1 MKSKNFFSSMSNKIM
16 LQIILLV
23 VIICTLISYV
33 SFSRTKED
41 IIKTTYETLTDR
53 TNDSARA
60 ISREFEISMK
70 NLEYVASLPEVK
82 SMDYNVWKEVVI
94 QQCSTWGFEAIYIF
108 DNNGQAYYTND
119 EIKDYSNDSYFEQIK
134 ENKKFIM
141 DTPWADI
148 DNNRS
153 VATIIVPIMN
163 NSQDI
168 LGYMCGTLD
177 LARVNSIVQNIQIG
191 ENGYAFL
198 MTQHGLI
205 AAHKNMDLVFNYKN
219 IADLGEENADKSEI
233 ENFILE
239 AGSGKSNITDMNLD
253 GEEVYISYKN
263 PEDTP
268 WVLGVVAPSKEVL
281 HNINKISIIQTIL
294 AIIAIIISVLIS
306 LIIRKNINKE
316 LKRIIKYSEELSN
329 YNLSYKD
336 NSNIRNSE
344 FKKAIYSLNSS
355 VDALNETVTEV
366 KTSSYDI
373 SSSSLEIDNMITDIS
388 SELDQSVAAVE
399 EISASM
405 DGCFESVNKV
415 NDLVQKV
422 DNSVTVS
429 VNISSKVMDLSDKIK
444 SQSNNLHKD
453 AISSMNTLDE
463 IYSKCKGELEEA
475 LKKVSVVKN
484 ISTMSDSIM
493 SISEQTN
500 LLSLNAAIEAARAG
514 EHGQGFA
521 VVANEV
527 KKLAEQS
534 TETVG
539 NIKNQVTEALEA
551 VNSLSLTSKRLLDI
565 VEKDVMNN
573 YNKIIDA
580 TVDYQDAG
588 VSVKQISED
597 FSSISQEI
605 RNSMNNMTNNIDGLM
620 ESIKEVRSSTNIIVD
635 NMSHISSKNEEIVD
649 KAHNNR
655 DKSDN
660 LINLVDKFTI

>member
-1 MKSKNFFSSMSNKIM
+1 M
-16 LQIILLV
+16 
-23 VIICTLISYV
+23 
-33 SFSRTKED
+33 
-41 IIKTTYETLTDR
+41 
-53 TNDSARA
+53 
-60 ISREFEISMK
+60 
-70 NLEYVASLPEVK
+70 
-82 SMDYNVWKEVVI
+82 
-94 QQCSTWGFEAIYIF
+94 
-108 DNNGQAYYTND
+108 
-119 EIKDYSNDSYFEQIK
+119 
-134 ENKKFIM
+134 
-141 DTPWADI
+141 
-148 DNNRS
+148 
-153 VATIIVPIMN
+153 
-163 NSQDI
+163 
-168 LGYMCGTLD
+168 
-177 LARVNSIVQNIQIG
+177 
-191 ENGYAFL
+191 
-198 MTQHGLI
+198 
-205 AAHKNMDLVFNYKN
+205 
-219 IADLGEENADKSEI
+219 
-233 ENFILE
+233 
-239 AGSGKSNITDMNLD
+239 
-253 GEEVYISYKN
+253 
-263 PEDTP
+263 
-268 WVLGVVAPSKEVL
+268 
-281 HNINKISIIQTIL
+281 
-294 AIIAIIISVLIS
+294 
-306 LIIRKNINKE
+306 
-316 LKRIIKYSEELSN
+316 
-329 YNLSYKD
+329 
-336 NSNIRNSE
+336 
-344 FKKAIYSLNSS
+344 
-355 VDALNETVTEV
+355 

-475 LKKVSVVKN
+475 LKKV
-484 ISTMSDSIM
+484 STMSDSIM

>member
-1 MKSKNFFSSMSNKIM
+1 M
-16 LQIILLV
+16 
-23 VIICTLISYV
+23 
-33 SFSRTKED
+33 
-41 IIKTTYETLTDR
+41 
-53 TNDSARA
+53 
-60 ISREFEISMK
+60 
-70 NLEYVASLPEVK
+70 
-82 SMDYNVWKEVVI
+82 
-94 QQCSTWGFEAIYIF
+94 
-108 DNNGQAYYTND
+108 
-119 EIKDYSNDSYFEQIK
+119 
-134 ENKKFIM
+134 
-141 DTPWADI
+141 
-148 DNNRS
+148 
-153 VATIIVPIMN
+153 
-163 NSQDI
+163 
-168 LGYMCGTLD
+168 
-177 LARVNSIVQNIQIG
+177 
-191 ENGYAFL
+191 
-198 MTQHGLI
+198 
-205 AAHKNMDLVFNYKN
+205 
-219 IADLGEENADKSEI
+219 
-233 ENFILE
+233 
-239 AGSGKSNITDMNLD
+239 
-253 GEEVYISYKN
+253 
-263 PEDTP
+263 
-268 WVLGVVAPSKEVL
+268 
-281 HNINKISIIQTIL
+281 
-294 AIIAIIISVLIS
+294 
-306 LIIRKNINKE
+306 
-316 LKRIIKYSEELSN
+316 KRIIKYSEELSN

-539 NIKNQVTEALEA
+539 NIKNQVTEALDA

-573 YNKIIDA
+573 YNKIIEA

-620 ESIKEVRSSTNIIVD
+620 ESIKEVRNSTNIIVD